1 MVPTAA
7 PSWVQAGPEATPCT
21 GEETWLTQHPQPGT
35 GPGAS
40 AASQASPFHLHCRH
54 LSWLRPLPA
63 GQAGPED
70 SREEQG
76 SPVDAH
82 ERALN
87 PVPASRAHILH
98 PHPNLLLHPE
108 THWVP
113 EDAACYLQTPTFA
126 QGHLPAAALACA
138 RIPGNQVLPSGP
150 APACPAPPPPAWN
163 TASLSGQHRC
173 AAQGQA
179 HRGHLWW
186 SRPHPPPASAL
197 CRTAGSGPLALPE
210 EGVLGLKVPRCRGV
224 QSGVL
229 ATQCSL
235 RPSEAALPT
244 SEQ

>member
-150 APACPAPPPPAWN
+150 APACPAPPPPQPG
-163 TASLSGQHRC
+163 TQPRC
-173 AAQGQA
+173 LGSTDVRPRARLTEGICGGPALTLHQPQPFAGRRAQGHWRSQKKGCWA
-179 HRGHLWW
+179 
-186 SRPHPPPASAL
+186 SRCP
-197 CRTAGSGPLALPE
+197 
-210 EGVLGLKVPRCRGV
+210 GVGV
-224 QSGVL
+224 
-229 ATQCSL
+229 CS
-235 RPSEAALPT
+235 
-244 SEQ
+244 QGF